1 MSHRYEV
8 DIETLDKSKLHLK
21 YVVSYHHAQK
31 MFYVNWVRDWKFHS
45 DCNVPSGFRR
55 ASAGWLSVPRDEMNQ
70 DNYENLMTW
79 GGSVGFDMCPHP
91 RDLAML
97 KKNLSEGIAYFDK
110 DGNELD
116 EETVT
121 KALAK

>member
-31 MFYVNWVRDWKFHS
+31 MFYVNWVREWMFHS
-45 DCNVPSGFRR
+45 DCNVPSGFR
-55 ASAGWLSVPRDEMNQ
+55 AHTAGWVSVPREEMQKDDYSNA
-70 DNYENLMTW
+70 ETW
-79 GGSVGFDMCPHP
+79 GGSVGLNVCPHP

-97 KKNLSEGIAYFDK
+97 KLNLSEGQSFFDR
-110 DGNELD
+110 DGNPVD
-116 EETVT
+116 EATVN

>member
-21 YVVSYHHAQK
+21 YVVSYNAEHK
-31 MFYVNWVRDWKFHS
+31 TFYVNWVRDWKFHA
-45 DCNVPSGFRR
+45 DCNVPSKFRR
-55 ASAGWLSVPRDEMNQ
+55 LSAGWLSVPRDEMQKDDYSNAT
-70 DNYENLMTW
+70 TW

-97 KKNLSEGIAYFDK
+97 KQNLTEGVAYFDAEGK
-110 DGNELD
+110 PLD
-116 EETVT
+116 EETAT
-121 KALAK
+121 KGMTK